1 MVNRAIIENLIK
13 LKCMIDIHTPQRMLV
28 FDSHSAYDMVISLDA
43 AIEALSA
50 DRKGYWID
58 TYGDEWV
65 CSNCGVATH
74 ASEDYHSNDDR
85 AYKMNFC
92 HYCGAYMGGEQN
104 YERDY
109 P

>member
-1 MVNRAIIENLIK
+1 MTREEAKRFWLIRYENAK
-13 LKCMIDIHTPQRMLV
+13 D
-28 FDSHSAYDMVISLDA
+28 FDDSNWETQERKEHREYVEALRI

-50 DRKGYWID
+50 DRTGHWID

-74 ASEDYHSNDDR
+74 ASEDYHSNDVR

-92 HYCGAYMGGEQN
+92 HYCGADMRGE
-104 YERDY
+104 
-109 P
+109 